1 LRNGLF
7 GGTIRAEKLSGF
19 TEVAMRR
26 AAIVVLLLSLSSF
39 AQLDK
44 IVIPAGTPEDQA
56 LAAISNEQDARKKV
70 AMYEDF
76 VQKFSANPAAVA
88 YGNWQ
93 IAQSYQTEGNL
104 AKALGYGDKALAG
117 MPSNLDI
124 LVSQANIA
132 QQMKSNPKVIDYA
145 TRGGKAYNS
154 ADKAPKPEAMT
165 DEQFATRVAEARE
178 SNKSSY
184 EFLETTAFNAI
195 ADEKDAKTRMSYIE
209 RFTPAFPASRFEEP
223 VTQYAMYTLGQL
235 NDSARL
241 FAYGEKALAANP
253 NSMPT
258 MLLLANA
265 YVEDVRPTGWAK
277 AITYSQ
283 KVIGLAKA
291 DAPDADRSRKL
302 AGGVAHSSLG
312 WAYVRQGKF
321 AAAVPELKTAAA
333 TLKGQD
339 DVSYATALYRLGYA
353 YGKTNKV
360 ADARAVLEQ
369 AVKIPG
375 PYQEPSRDLLA
386 TVNSLGTAK
395 PK

>member
-375 PYQEPSRDLLA
+375 PYQAPSRDLLA

>member
-1 LRNGLF
+1 
-7 GGTIRAEKLSGF
+7 
-19 TEVAMRR
+19 MRR
-26 AAIVVLLLSLSSF
+26 AAIVVLLLSVSCF
-39 AQLDK
+39 AQLEK

-56 LAAISNEQDARKKV
+56 LTAISNEQDAQKKV

-76 VQKFSANPAAVA
+76 VQKFSGNPAAVA

-104 AKALGYGDKALAG
+104 AKALSYGDKALAAL
-117 MPSNLDI
+117 PNNLDI
-124 LVSQANIA
+124 LVSQANVA
-132 QQMKSNPKVIDYA
+132 QQMKSNSKVMEYA
-145 TRGGKAYNS
+145 ARGGKAYNS
-154 ADKAPKPEAMT
+154 ADKAAKPEGMT
-165 DEQFATRVAEARE
+165 DEQFASRVAEAKE

-184 EFLETTAFNAI
+184 EFLETTAFNTI
-195 ADEKDAKTRMSYIE
+195 ADEKDAKTRMGYIE

-241 FAYGEKALAANP
+241 FAYGEKSLAANP

-265 YVEDVRPTGWAK
+265 YVEDVRPAGWTK

-283 KVIGLAKA
+283 KVIELAKA
-291 DAPDADRSRKL
+291 DAPDADRARKL
-302 AGGVAHSSLG
+302 SGGVAHSSMG

-353 YGKTNKV
+353 YGKTNRV
-360 ADARAVLEQ
+360 AEARAVLEEG
-369 AVKIPG
+369 VKIPG
-375 PYQEPSRDLLA
+375 PYQAPSRDLLA
-386 TVNSLGTAK
+386 TVNSLRTAK